1 MWWTHFKWCVQF
13 LNVDNCGV
21 NLYREL
27 EASPFQRKWRGSESA
42 WMGLCSSSNWALGL
56 YVLGPSLP
64 HYTFK
69 KKKKN
74 CLFKKRPPT
83 LVPAPRVWFW
93 KLINELE
100 KDNELAF
107 WFTLLLTLSSPV
119 LFKVLVKSFFLSL
132 LSCSLFSL
140 VFIIE
145 SPEFS
150 PLIPISN

>member
-1 MWWTHFKWCVQF
+1 MTHFKWCVQF
-13 LNVDNCGV
+13 LSVDNCGI
-21 NLYREL
+21 NLHN
-27 EASPFQRKWRGSESA
+27 WRPLHFKGNGEDPNPHGWA
-42 WMGLCSSSNWALGL
+42 FAHPRIGLSGFMFWVPLSHIIHL
-56 YVLGPSLP
+56 
-64 HYTFK
+64 

-100 KDNELAF
+100 KNNELAF
-107 WFTLLLTLSSPV
+107 WVTLLLTLSSPV
-119 LFKVLVKSFFLSL
+119 LFIVLVKSIFLSL